1 MSDSETVI
9 GDKMMKAQLK
19 EYSNR
24 LGISIDDLI
33 ELYIRRGLFV
43 DDYYVQPKLSEEK
56 LQELFSRDDG
66 TEKREIDPKYSMDS
80 LIGIYID

>member
-24 LGISIDDLI
+24 LGISIDYVI
-33 ELYIRRGLFV
+33 EL
-43 DDYYVQPKLSEEK
+43 
-56 LQELFSRDDG
+56 
-66 TEKREIDPKYSMDS
+66 
-80 LIGIYID
+80 